1 MNWAYFFFPLL
12 SFWCTPFVKVGVFSF
27 CFFFWGGVYLSL
39 LRKKCEEG
47 NQKDTEM
54 TAVSNHT
61 RDSSREKV
69 GV

>member
-1 MNWAYFFFPLL
+1 MFFLISFSGAYLL
-12 SFWCTPFVKVGVFSF
+12 KRLS
-27 CFFFWGGVYLSL
+27 FFWGGYLGL
-39 LRKKCEEG
+39 LRKICEER

-54 TAVSNHT
+54 TPVRNHT

>member
-1 MNWAYFFFPLL
+1 MNWAYVFPH
-12 SFWCTPFVKVGVFSF
+12 
-27 CFFFWGGVYLSL
+27 FFFWCIPFEKVGFLGGGYLGL
-39 LRKKCEEG
+39 LRKICEER

-54 TAVSNHT
+54 TPVRNHT

>member
-1 MNWAYFFFPLL
+1 MKRLVFFLFVFFFL
-12 SFWCTPFVKVGVFSF
+12 
-27 CFFFWGGVYLSL
+27 GGVYLGL
-39 LRKKCEEG
+39 LRKKCEER

-54 TAVSNHT
+54 TAVSNRT